1 MTAFVPGVPTPDEY
15 NPAFAGYVRKVE
27 TVADPSSALEQQ
39 LQELLSLLR
48 PLDETKQL
56 YKYAA
61 GKWSV
66 KEMLGHIIDAE
77 RIFSY
82 RALRIARGDQ
92 TPLPSFDENAYAA
105 AAGSDRWD
113 WRELLEEFEHVRKA
127 TVLMFRHVPESA
139 WLRTAAVSG
148 AQTSVR
154 ALAYI
159 TVGHAAHHMAILR
172 ERYL

>member
-15 NPAFAGYVRKVE
+15 NLAFAGYVRKVE
-27 TVADPSSALEQQ
+27 SAADPVAALEQQ
-39 LQELLSLLR
+39 LQELSSLLG

-56 YKYAA
+56 YRYAA

-92 TPLPSFDENAYAA
+92 TPLP
-105 AAGSDRWD
+105 
-113 WRELLEEFEHVRKA
+113 EL
-127 TVLMFRHVPESA
+127 
-139 WLRTAAVSG
+139 
-148 AQTSVR
+148 
-154 ALAYI
+154 
-159 TVGHAAHHMAILR
+159 
-172 ERYL
+172 